1 MHLVIL
7 QYRLINA
14 AKSHSPITAIFLIFK
29 LFYLHWS
36 LMTLVIS
43 QYRLINRLH
52 NIKLSFETDR
62 SAWIES
68 IFLVSID
75 IRETNSLKFDEP
87 VAEPEWRTN
96 GEDNR
101 WIRVVMRTVY
111 KYCIASRSGKRER
124 ERGVGELWTGR
135 SMPRGGCTMQA
146 DRIVASA
153 RCTRA
158 IINNFVNN
166 DDERI
171 GTTRKRFWPVESRT
185 QNIYIYAHRT
195 KRTCENN
202 R

>member
-29 LFYLHWS
+29 IFYLHWS
-36 LMTLVIS
+36 LMTLIIS
-43 QYRLINRLH
+43 QYRLINRLY
-52 NIKLSFETDR
+52 NIKLSFQTGR

-124 ERGVGELWTGR
+124 ERGRWTL
-135 SMPRGGCTMQA
+135 
-146 DRIVASA
+146 D
-153 RCTRA
+153 
-158 IINNFVNN
+158 
-166 DDERI
+166 
-171 GTTRKRFWPVESRT
+171 GTIDAKGWMYHAGWSHCRQR
-185 QNIYIYAHRT
+185 
-195 KRTCENN
+195 
-202 R
+202 